1 MTLLTYDALMLQ
13 NLQKDLQANPG
24 AHSFDEVLLFF
35 NFISSG
41 VELFGFSHLTSLS
54 FEIR

>member
-1 MTLLTYDALMLQ
+1 MLQ

-41 VELFGFSHLTSLS
+41 VELFCFWFSGWLIKGIIMVL
-54 FEIR
+54 

>member
-1 MTLLTYDALMLQ
+1 MLQ